1 MGKIRKTITKLTAR
15 SVALILFAGSIY
27 YFGLF
32 ITGLF
37 LGDLFQAESI
47 VNSYSFPYK
56 MLLIVLTGGIIGTF
70 YFIYWFI
77 YHLWIELFENH
88 PDDFSS
94 IKNAYIKEQDN
105 LNNETN
111 GLAEQVNDWC
121 NKLSPE
127 EIKKYREE
135 FPLPANEEWVK
146 EVHKSLEKDGFVT
159 WPKLRIELKVSYA
172 TVIRTLDY
180 MVKNK
185 ILLPPD
191 EKGHY
196 KTAK

>member
-1 MGKIRKTITKLTAR
+1 
-15 SVALILFAGSIY
+15 
-27 YFGLF
+27 
-32 ITGLF
+32 
-37 LGDLFQAESI
+37 
-47 VNSYSFPYK
+47 

-111 GLAEQVNDWC
+111 GLAEQVNDWF